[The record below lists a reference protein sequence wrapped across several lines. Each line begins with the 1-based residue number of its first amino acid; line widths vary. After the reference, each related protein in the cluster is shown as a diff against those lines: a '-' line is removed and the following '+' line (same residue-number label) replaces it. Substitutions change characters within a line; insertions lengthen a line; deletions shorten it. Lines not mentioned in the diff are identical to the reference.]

1 MKDKA
6 YCLAKSAQITTCWE
20 PLVNG
25 TAAAVGTEA
34 EKKSCRY
41 PLLLLKDGPHITR
54 FFPSYLISY
63 IVSCVVEERSAGG
76 KTSHKQ
82 LFETYQ
88 PH

>member
-25 TAAAVGTEA
+25 TAAERRPR